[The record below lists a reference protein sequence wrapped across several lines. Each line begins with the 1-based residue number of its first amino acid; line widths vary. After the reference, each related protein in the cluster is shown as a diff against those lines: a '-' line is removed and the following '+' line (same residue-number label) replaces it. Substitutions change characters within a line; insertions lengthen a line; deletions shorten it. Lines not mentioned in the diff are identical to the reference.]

1 MIYGILEELKQ
12 TNSTKEKEQI
22 LNKYKDNKLLK
33 EVLYLTLSPRIKF
46 YIKKMPEYLQNQ
58 LQVELQD
65 ILSKLKVLSNREKT
79 GNEAINFLKDIL
91 SSLSERDAIIIERII
106 GKDLKAGLN
115 EATINKVWKGL
126 IETTPYMGAKA
137 FNKKL
142 VQNLFKTNNK
152 IISQVKMDGRYANAL
167 INEDIVLESRGGEIT
182 YINNSLD
189 EVLSLIPANNVL
201 NGELTIPGY
210 TRYDSNGII
219 ASIISISKKI
229 QNDEDVRKELIKFEK
244 EYNLSY
250 EILASKIVYTVWDI
264 ITMEEYLE
272 AKSNRTYE
280 ERFTYLQEVLKNINL
295 DRLQLIEYKYVET
308 YEGAIKHF
316 KEMLHRKE
324 EGTIIK
330 SMNCLWKDGKPNEQ
344 IKLKLEFD
352 CDLRVIGFNE
362 GNKGTRLE
370 NNLGS
375 LICES
380 ECGLL
385 NTDPAGITD
394 KMREFIWNNREFLL
408 DTIVEVTCSGLSETE
423 NGFSLLHPRFK
434 RLRDDKNIANTLEEI
449 KEIEQGLK

>member
-1 MIYGILEELKQ
+1 MIFNILEELKQ
-12 TNSTKEKEQI
+12 TNSTKVKEQI
-22 LNKYKDNKLLK
+22 LNKYKDNELLK
-33 EVLYLTLSPRIKF
+33 RVLYFTLSPRIKF
-46 YIKKMPEYLQNQ
+46 YIKKIPDYIPRNEVQ
-58 LQVELQD
+58 LSDV
-65 ILSKLKVLSNREKT
+65 LSELKVLSLREKT
-79 GNEAINFLKDIL
+79 GNDAINFLKDIL
-91 SSLSERDAIIIERII
+91 SSLSERDSIIIERII
-106 GKDLKAGLN
+106 SKDLKVGLN
-115 EATINKVWKGL
+115 EATVNKVWKGL

-142 VQNLFKTNNK
+142 VYNLFKSNNK
-152 IISQVKMDGRYANAL
+152 VISQVKMDGRYANAL

-182 YINNSLD
+182 HINNSLD
-189 EVLSLIPANNVL
+189 EVLSLIPKGYVL

-210 TRYDSNGII
+210 TRYESNGII

-229 QNDEDVRKELIKFEK
+229 RNDEDVSKYIVKFEK

-250 EILASKIVYTVWDI
+250 EILASKIVYTVWDM
-264 ITMEEYLE
+264 ITMEEYLR
-272 AKSNRTYE
+272 ASSKRLYE
-280 ERFTYLQEVLKNINL
+280 ERFDNIKEILKDVNS
-295 DRLQLIEYKYVET
+295 DRLQLIEHKYVET
-308 YEGAIKHF
+308 YEEAMEHF
-316 KEMLHRKE
+316 KEMLHIGE

-352 CDLRVIGFNE
+352 CDLRIVGFNE
-362 GNKGTRLE
+362 GTKGTRLE

-385 NTDPAGITD
+385 KTDPAGITD
-394 KMREFIWNNREFLL
+394 TMREFIWNNRESLL
-408 DTIVEVTCSGLSETE
+408 ETLVEVTCSGLSRTE

-449 KEIEQGLK
+449 KEIEKGLK